1 MKTQELFTL
10 TSTPGIKPSQKV
22 HVKNNTIAHRISAV
36 PNIQRSNVAMSAK
49 LQNKSG
55 LQLSRLQ
62 SKKNPMEMTL
72 SKSAFDKVQ
81 IRSGGNQRGPD
92 NNPSQKAEDN
102 KY

>member
-1 MKTQELFTL
+1 MREIDDTKMSLSYAVDMINNKKQLI
-10 TSTPGIKPSQKV
+10 SSQKNLDKFEFKAGKIEFKN
-22 HVKNNTIAHRISAV
+22 VKFEF
-36 PNIQRSNVAMSAK
+36 PK
-49 LQNKSG
+49 G
-55 LQLSRLQ
+55 Q

-72 SKSAFDKVQ
+72 SKRAFDKAQ